1 MLVNIQMSDISLSK
15 FISSQRSVSAP
26 KIINSLL
33 RLVLESDVI
42 HLQTIPLKTYQTKLL
57 ALLTQLK
64 NPNYTA
70 VRVC

>member
-15 FISSQRSVSAP
+15 FISSQISVSAP

-64 NPNYTA
+64 NPN
-70 VRVC
+70 